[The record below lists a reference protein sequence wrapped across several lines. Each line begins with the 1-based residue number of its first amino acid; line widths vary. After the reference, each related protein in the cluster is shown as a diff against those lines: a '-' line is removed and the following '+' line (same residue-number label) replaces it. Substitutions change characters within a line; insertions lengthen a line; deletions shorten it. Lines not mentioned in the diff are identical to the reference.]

1 MTCLSMNEVTI
12 ALAKTMSD
20 IVKCNRISFVKYSAY
35 LCGLAK
41 MIKTAGDFPCPA
53 VLVIYPQITR
63 STELCFFFVLSAKHN
78 SAFNSLGVSV
88 APLSSFLS
96 LYQVISWQQLQHQ
109 LSVLEEQVYF
119 NVFLWNSPQR
129 MGRRGEGSPEVQSQ
143 LSAHMVGCLC
153 SCWL

>member
-41 MIKTAGDFPCPA
+41 MIKTAGDFPYPA
-53 VLVIYPQITR
+53 VLVIYPEITR

-88 APLSSFLS
+88 APLSSFLFPVS
-96 LYQVISWQQLQHQ
+96 LPSHQ
-109 LSVLEEQVYF
+109 LAAAPASIVSFGGASLF
-119 NVFLWNSPQR
+119 
-129 MGRRGEGSPEVQSQ
+129 
-143 LSAHMVGCLC
+143 
-153 SCWL
+153 